1 MDPQDPSQ
9 PQPPRTS
16 FRRRFNIRTELLL
29 VLLPTATVLGTLFF
43 LETFSRQQILF
54 TSLASSAFLIYLD
67 PEHMMNRVRTLVIAQ
82 PVALLI
88 GYAAHL
94 LVPGDYLA
102 AGVGMVLSIV
112 VMVLLDAVHPP
123 AVSTSL
129 LFAFHD
135 YTETT
140 LMLFGLA
147 LGMTLLLVGLEQVSV
162 WLVRRYYRRFHRADS
177 ST

>member
-1 MDPQDPSQ
+1 M
-9 PQPPRTS
+9 
-16 FRRRFNIRTELLL
+16 L

-67 PEHMMNRVRTLVIAQ
+67 PEHVMNRVRTLVIAQ
-82 PVALLI
+82 PLALLI

-94 LVPGDYLA
+94 LIPGDYPA
-102 AGVGMVLSIV
+102 AGVGMVLTIV

-135 YTETT
+135 YSEHT
-140 LMLFGLA
+140 LVLFGLA
-147 LGMTLLLVGLEQVSV
+147 LGMTLVLVGLEQTAV
-162 WLVRRYYRRFHRADS
+162 WLMHHYPRPPHHVDS
-177 ST
+177 DS

>member
-1 MDPQDPSQ
+1 MNRHS

-16 FRRRFNIRTELLL
+16 FRRRFNLRTELLL

-43 LETFSRQQILF
+43 LEAFSRQQILF

-67 PEHMMNRVRTLVIAQ
+67 PLHIMNRVRTLVIAQ
-82 PVALLI
+82 PLALLI

-102 AGVGMVLSIV
+102 AGTGMVLTIL

-135 YTETT
+135 YTEAT
-140 LMLFGLA
+140 LVLFGMA
-147 LGMTLLLVGLEQVSV
+147 LGMTVVLVGLEQAAV
-162 WLVRRYYRRFHRADS
+162 WLVHRYHGKANHVDS
-177 ST
+177 

>member
-1 MDPQDPSQ
+1 MNPPQ
-9 PQPPRTS
+9 PQPERTL
-16 FRRRFNIRTELLL
+16 FRRRFNIRTELVL

-67 PEHMMNRVRTLVIAQ
+67 SEHMMNRVRTLVIAQ
-82 PVALLI
+82 PLALLI

-94 LVPGDYLA
+94 LVPGDYPA
-102 AGVGMVLSIV
+102 AGIGMVLTIV

-129 LFAFHD
+129 LFAFHN
-135 YTETT
+135 YSEHT
-140 LMLFGLA
+140 LVLFGMA
-147 LGMTLLLVGLEQVSV
+147 LGMTVVLVALEQAAV
-162 WLVRRYYRRFHRADS
+162 WLVHRYQRPSHHADA
-177 ST
+177 